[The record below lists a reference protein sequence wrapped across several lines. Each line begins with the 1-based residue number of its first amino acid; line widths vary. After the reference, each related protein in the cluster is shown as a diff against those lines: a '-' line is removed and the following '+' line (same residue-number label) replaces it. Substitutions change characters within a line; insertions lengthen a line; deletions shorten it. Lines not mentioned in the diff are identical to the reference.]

1 LNARIFDNHLSADK
15 PRESECGKVTIIHA
29 IRIQVTNVDLDRGVI
44 LGSND
49 PVSGGALPGDIEV
62 HRLTLL
68 VLHGDGWGT
77 TAAATAEHRRAT
89 INQSHG

>member
-49 PVSGGALPGDIEV
+49 PVSGGAAKTDLK
-62 HRLTLL
+62 LSTL
-68 VLHGDGWGT
+68 HN
-77 TAAATAEHRRAT
+77 E
-89 INQSHG
+89 Q